1 MKKTLVALAVLGAFA
16 GSSMAAD
23 VTLYGDVDL
32 GLKYTHE
39 KVRTFTETQEGTD
52 TFEQT
57 SGVNSASKFGLKG
70 TEDLGNGF
78 KVGFKLE
85 NGFDADSGTLG
96 QDGRLFGREAAL
108 TLYTPAGSLAFGR
121 MGGVGSAAGTY
132 DLVYGIGESFDG
144 GDEFAFGFAASG
156 RYDNMITYQTPQFAG
171 LQLTAQYSFKND
183 SKADDVKDENDKVVI
198 GSSSFVEGE
207 STADRYASVALTGEY
222 GPAQFVAAYE
232 LTQYS
237 TLYRSHIND
246 LDNGQVFYLG
256 GNYDFGVA
264 KVFAMGQYFQGVRT
278 FADTVELSLIDAADG
293 KKGFKGYSLHL
304 GTIVPIAGGELTV
317 GAYYSDAKAK
327 DLVDGQDKY
336 DRDVDYYG
344 LAARYCYPLSERTT
358 VYFGA
363 GYAEATA
370 DKLAGE
376 AQDAKVK
383 AGGAYLGLSHHF

>member
-1 MKKTLVALAVLGAFA
+1 MKKTLAALAVLGAFA

-70 TEDLGNGF
+70 TEDLGNGL

-156 RYDNMITYQTPQFAG
+156 RYDT
-171 LQLTAQYSFKND
+171 
-183 SKADDVKDENDKVVI
+183 
-198 GSSSFVEGE
+198 
-207 STADRYASVALTGEY
+207 
-222 GPAQFVAAYE
+222 
-232 LTQYS
+232 
-237 TLYRSHIND
+237 
-246 LDNGQVFYLG
+246 
-256 GNYDFGVA
+256 
-264 KVFAMGQYFQGVRT
+264 
-278 FADTVELSLIDAADG
+278 
-293 KKGFKGYSLHL
+293 
-304 GTIVPIAGGELTV
+304 
-317 GAYYSDAKAK
+317 
-327 DLVDGQDKY
+327 
-336 DRDVDYYG
+336 
-344 LAARYCYPLSERTT
+344 
-358 VYFGA
+358 
-363 GYAEATA
+363 
-370 DKLAGE
+370 
-376 AQDAKVK
+376 
-383 AGGAYLGLSHHF
+383 